1 MHYRILFLLVV
12 FAQTSA
18 LRIAPAAL
26 SRADAIRAAL
36 GTAYAVSTA
45 APVLAVDLDDEDEV
59 DANDEVPDVRMRGGA
74 PRVKPGDRPAT
85 KKVDAAAGQAAFA
98 DIVAARKG
106 LDKLSTSLASGD
118 LKTVGMAISGA
129 PYASLEDS
137 LLTLVQSPLL
147 GADEKKQI
155 GTIKRYGVG
164 ADVLIM
170 MGGLNA
176 AVRDGDGGGAKSFL
190 TKASN
195 ALDEVLLVCKSCGLK
210 I

>member
-74 PRVKPGDRPAT
+74 PRVSLAIGRRPRKRMLPQDRRPSPTSSPPGRA
-85 KKVDAAAGQAAFA
+85 
-98 DIVAARKG
+98 
-106 LDKLSTSLASGD
+106 STSCRQAW
-118 LKTVGMAISGA
+118 
-129 PYASLEDS
+129 
-137 LLTLVQSPLL
+137 Q
-147 GADEKKQI
+147 
-155 GTIKRYGVG
+155 
-164 ADVLIM
+164 
-170 MGGLNA
+170 
-176 AVRDGDGGGAKSFL
+176 AV
-190 TKASN
+190 T
-195 ALDEVLLVCKSCGLK
+195 
-210 I
+210 